1 MAKVSETY
9 ISGIWI
15 RVFVYFD
22 RKNKQMFDKI
32 LKER

>member
-22 RKNKQMFDKI
+22 RKKQTNV
-32 LKER
+32 R